1 MIDFGS
7 FEIVTKSIKQNI
19 KRKVLYIKSNLG
31 NNNLSRTE

>member
-7 FEIVTKSIKQNI
+7 FGIVTKSIKNQ
-19 KRKVLYIKSNLG
+19 RKVLYIIFNLG